1 MLGLIPILRAKGP
14 CHRDCDLNLL
24 DPATIR
30 LAIHAGIGPWIYQVH
45 KKRLSQISDVASRD
59 ALRSAD
65 LAAKL
70 VVADMLGALE
80 EILAASADMASEII
94 LLKGISTCQY
104 LYPEPHLRTMG
115 DVDLLI
121 PLHSQ
126 QRIETLLL
134 DLGYRQQSS
143 QPAEFYK
150 THHHSMP
157 FFHPIKHQW
166 VEIHTALLSNK
177 NVASD
182 RVFSSMH
189 VESQVVPILFRG
201 YKTNR
206 LSYEQEMVYIA
217 AHWAFE
223 RKCFVGGVI
232 PVLDM
237 MYMIQK
243 HGDEIDW
250 DHLLP
255 LLEGTQTAVYLNLI
269 LRCLQ
274 KFGMIYLPDEL
285 MTHIAS
291 TQKYPLGV
299 NEAILH
305 HLIENY
311 SMRGKPH
318 GRIASE
324 ANLSLLWD
332 ALLNSR
338 PAWAN
343 LVGALWSVLSA
354 SHNPRWFSPSF
365 QFARIS
371 RILGRRY

>member
-1 MLGLIPILRAKGP
+1 MLGLIPILRAEGP
-14 CHRDCDLNLL
+14 CHSDCDLNLL
-24 DPATIR
+24 DPDTIR
-30 LAIHAGIGPWIYQVH
+30 WAIHAGLGPWIYHVH
-45 KKRLSQISDVASRD
+45 KDRLFQISDVASRD
-59 ALRSAD
+59 ALRNAD

-70 VVADMLGALE
+70 VMADILGALE

-104 LYPEPHLRTMG
+104 LYAEPHLRTMG
-115 DVDLLI
+115 DIDLLI

-126 QRIETLLL
+126 QRLETVLL

-143 QPAEFYK
+143 QSAEFYK

-177 NVASD
+177 SVASD

-189 VESQVVPILFRG
+189 VASQVVPILFHG

-232 PVLDM
+232 PALDM

-243 HGDEIDW
+243 QGDEMDW

-255 LLEGTQTAVYLNLI
+255 LLDGSQTAVYLNLL
-269 LRCLQ
+269 LRFLQ
-274 KFGMIYLPDEL
+274 KNNVIHLPNNL
-285 MTHIAS
+285 MTRIAS
-291 TQKYPLGV
+291 TQKYPLGI
-299 NEAILH
+299 NEAILNY
-305 HLIENY
+305 LIGNY
-311 SMRGKPH
+311 SMRGKPQ
-318 GRIASE
+318 GRMASE
-324 ANLSLLWD
+324 ANLGLLWD
-332 ALLNSR
+332 ALLRSR
-338 PAWAN
+338 PAWLN
-343 LVGALWSVLSA
+343 LACAVWSVLSA

-365 QFARIS
+365 QLARIS
-371 RILGRRY
+371 RMLGRR